1 MQRLSTRGNDTRWLN
16 ATARLAARGRPTS
29 RPNPAVGCLIVKD
42 GTVVGRGWTRAGG
55 RPHAEA
61 AALEEAGDLAAG
73 AIAYVTLEPCAH
85 VSPRGPACAD
95 LLREAGVARVVVG
108 SPDPDPRTAG
118 EGVARLRDAGIKVD
132 ILPTP
137 EVGDSLAGYLTRA
150 RLSRPFVTLKLAVS
164 LDGQIATAS
173 GESQWITG
181 EVARAHVHS
190 RRAMHDAILVGG
202 GTWRVDQPRLDVRL
216 AGLEHQSPRRVLLSR
231 GIAPDGVTVI
241 NTPSQIERLDEV
253 QYLYVEG
260 GAQTAGSFLAED
272 LVDRIELYRA
282 PILIGKGRSALGD
295 IGLESLA
302 DAHGR
307 WTLTE
312 RRQLGSDS
320 FEAYSRSRPEE
331 N

>member
-1 MQRLSTRGNDTRWLN
+1 MQRLPTKGSDTRWLN
-16 ATARLAARGRPTS
+16 AAARLAARGRPVS
-29 RPNPAVGCLIVKD
+29 HPNPAVGCLIVKD
-42 GTVVGRGWTRAGG
+42 ARVVGRGWTRAGG

-61 AALEEAGDLAAG
+61 AALAEAGGEAKG
-73 AIAYVTLEPCAH
+73 ATAFVTLEPCAH
-85 VSPRGPACAD
+85 VSARGPACAD
-95 LLREAGVARVVVG
+95 LLREAGIARVVVG
-108 SPDPDPRTAG
+108 LLDPDPRTAG
-118 EGVARLRDAGIKVD
+118 EGVARLRTAGIAVH
-132 ILPTP
+132 IITTP
-137 EVGDSLAGYLTRA
+137 EVESSLAGYLTRA
-150 RLSRPFVTLKLAVS
+150 HLGRPFVTLKLAVS
-164 LDGQIATAS
+164 LDGQIATAA

-181 EVARAHVHS
+181 EVARDHVHS
-190 RRAMHDAILVGG
+190 RRAINDAILVGG
-202 GTWRVDQPRLDVRL
+202 GTWRADQPRLNVRL
-216 AGLEHQSPRRVLLSR
+216 AGLEQHSPRRVLLSR

-241 NTPSQIERLDEV
+241 NTPSQIEGLDEL

-282 PILIGKGRSALGD
+282 PIVIGEGRSALGD

-307 WTLTE
+307 WALTE

-320 FEAYSRSRPEE
+320 YEAYSRSRPEE